1 LAVPVAGEP
10 IPIRAARTMTFAPL
24 LESQEFLESQ
34 EVMTAPLANH
44 GTLSRAKAK

>member
-1 LAVPVAGEP
+1 
-10 IPIRAARTMTFAPL
+10 MTFAPL
-24 LESQEFLESQ
+24 LESQALFECQEFLESQ